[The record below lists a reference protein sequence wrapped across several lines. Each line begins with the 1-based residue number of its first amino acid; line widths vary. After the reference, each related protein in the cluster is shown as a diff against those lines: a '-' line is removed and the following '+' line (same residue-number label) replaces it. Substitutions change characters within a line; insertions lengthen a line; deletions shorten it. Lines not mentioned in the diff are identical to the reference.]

1 MTSLYFSDKTLE
13 IKECIDC
20 WLYKLSDNQLTKG
33 LLSSIQ
39 LFSGLQR
46 RKSLDN
52 YEKSLQ
58 EGNIA
63 Q

>member
-1 MTSLYFSDKTLE
+1 MTSFYFSDKTLE
-13 IKECIDC
+13 IKEYIDC
-20 WLYKLSDNQLTKG
+20 WLYKLSDNQLTRG
-33 LLSSIQ
+33 LLSSSL

-46 RKSLDN
+46 RKSLYN

-58 EGNIA
+58 KGKIA